1 MINPTAGT
9 AGTARNAARTP
20 SLYDLAVGPV
30 PNPSRKPAGSSSTR
44 HAGTAGNHTARRN
57 AAGAYRGAYR

>member
-9 AGTARNAARTP
+9 ARNAPRTP

-30 PNPSRKPAGSSSTR
+30 PNPTTKPARSSGR
-44 HAGTAGNHTARRN
+44 KAGVAGNHTAQRN
-57 AAGAYRGAYR
+57 AVGAYRGAYR